1 MENAP
6 EGKAVASKRFLR
18 NCNHKRGNT
27 LGKVVFETN
36 QSPKN
41 LQMGSKSIVNSLA
54 TKKRDVSHQRAIS
67 HDKCNP
73 INQTTITTNKK
84 SAVGGLRKKIGR
96 PDIIGQLFE
105 TSFRTSKDNS
115 KRPIIPLALGHIK
128 TTPSTMPLSPAIT
141 KQPFG
146 EFHIKQRIAQKASR
160 PRDSPHLSF
169 KKEGKNSTN
178 FFACGPLTT
187 TNRNSSVKR
196 QRHTPSIVNPL
207 FTHNKTF
214 DFTTKSGG
222 DNSFEINKSLDFTE
236 KVYFT
241 HVNLK

>member
-1 MENAP
+1 MSSNSKMENAP
-6 EGKAVASKRFLR
+6 ESKCVTSKRFLR

-27 LGKVVFETN
+27 LGKVTFETN
-36 QSPKN
+36 QTPKSR
-41 LQMGSKSIVNSLA
+41 QMGSKSIVNSLA
-54 TKKRDVSHQRAIS
+54 AKKRDVSHQRAIS
-67 HDKCNP
+67 QDKSNA
-73 INQTTITTNKK
+73 INQTTTPINKK

-96 PDIIGQLFE
+96 PEIIGQLFE
-105 TSFRTSKDNS
+105 TSFRTSKDNA

-146 EFHIKQRIAQKASR
+146 EFHIKQRIAQKISR

-178 FFACGPLTT
+178 FFVGPPLST

-196 QRHTPSIVNPL
+196 QRHTPSVVNPL
-207 FTHNKTF
+207 FSHNKTF
-214 DFTTKSGG
+214 DFTSKTGG
-222 DNSFEINKSLDFTE
+222 ENSFEINKSLDFTE
-236 KVYFT
+236 KVC
-241 HVNLK
+241 